1 MFKVKTLSTLILVAK
16 NLYFLQMQY
25 SIAKSET
32 ASAVPKASLRV
43 FVCVGPVLPVRTPW
57 LSVQPQLTGS
67 SLLEQ
72 SWLMWVPAADS
83 RTSRT
88 AQQKLRMLITIVP
101 KQVFHKYI
109 TRKKT
114 ALAFMFFFFFCR
126 SLLYFY
132 SLGCRILNCRRLG
145 SSLTLSSVASVTLG
159 WVSAKIVFFPI
170 TGKSAQGRLTGVL
183 DLTRTFLKQN
193 SAREFNETRLWRTN
207 KASFKE
213 VEEWQQVL

>member
-1 MFKVKTLSTLILVAK
+1 MFKVKTLSTLTLVAK
-16 NLYFLQMQY
+16 NLYFLQTQY
-25 SIAKSET
+25 SVAKSET
-32 ASAVPKASLRV
+32 ALAVPKAIVGLC
-43 FVCVGPVLPVRTPW
+43 VCVGPVLHVRTPW

-67 SLLEQ
+67 SFLEQ

-83 RTSRT
+83 RTSRK
-88 AQQKLRMLITIVP
+88 AQLKLRMLITIVP

-114 ALAFMFFFFFCR
+114 ALAFVFFSCY

-145 SSLTLSSVASVTLG
+145 SSPILSSAASVTLD
-159 WVSAKIVFFPI
+159 WVSAKIMCFFPI
-170 TGKSAQGRLTGVL
+170 RGKSAQGRLTGVL
-183 DLTRTFLKQN
+183 VLTRTFLKQN
-193 SAREFNETRLWRTN
+193 SDREFNETRLWRTN

-213 VEEWQQVL
+213 VKEWQQVL

>member
-1 MFKVKTLSTLILVAK
+1 MFKVKTLSTLTLVAK

-25 SIAKSET
+25 SVAKSET
-32 ASAVPKASLRV
+32 ALAVPKAIVGLC
-43 FVCVGPVLPVRTPW
+43 VCVGPVLHVRTPW

-67 SLLEQ
+67 SFLEQ

-83 RTSRT
+83 RTSRK
-88 AQQKLRMLITIVP
+88 AQLKLRMLITIVP

-114 ALAFMFFFFFCR
+114 ALAFVFFSCY

-145 SSLTLSSVASVTLG
+145 SSPILSSAASVTL
-159 WVSAKIVFFPI
+159 
-170 TGKSAQGRLTGVL
+170 
-183 DLTRTFLKQN
+183 D
-193 SAREFNETRLWRTN
+193 
-207 KASFKE
+207 
-213 VEEWQQVL
+213 